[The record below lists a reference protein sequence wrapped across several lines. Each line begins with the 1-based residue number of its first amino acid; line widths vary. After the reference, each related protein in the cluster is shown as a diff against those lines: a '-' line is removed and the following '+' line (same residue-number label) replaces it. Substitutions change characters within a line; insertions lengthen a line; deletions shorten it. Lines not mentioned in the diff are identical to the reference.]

1 MLLTRRRKQFLGQL
15 AELYGQQNEPVHYG
29 TLAAALGV
37 SKWTAY
43 DMLKEIEKM
52 GCAVRS
58 YAANGGETGRTQVRF
73 VPTPLGYELLEA
85 EREETAVDADDWEA
99 TRARLL
105 AALRGISS
113 RRTLTERLRKLKEE
127 VRHVKRGMEVCAYSI
142 GVMLM
147 YLYKTGGKAE
157 EYVRHL
163 VSRAPTGEIGMTT
176 FAGAVLGTVAPESAR
191 EIGAELAELAGKY
204 LRSVTDLSEREKV
217 LLSDFLLEA
226 LV

>member
-1 MLLTRRRKQFLGQL
+1 MLLTKRRKQFLGQL
-15 AELYGQQNEPVHYG
+15 AQLYSRDSEPVHYG
-29 TLAAALGV
+29 ALAAALGV

-43 DMLKEIEKM
+43 DMLKELEKM

-58 YAANGGETGRTQVRF
+58 YAANGAETGRTRVRF
-73 VPTPLGYELLEA
+73 VPTPLALELLRA
-85 EREETAVDADDWEA
+85 EREEEAVEAEDWEA

-105 AALRGISS
+105 ASLRGISS
-113 RRTLTERLRKLKEE
+113 RRALSERLRKLKEE
-127 VRHVKRGMEVCAYSI
+127 VRHVRRGMEVCAYSI

-147 YLYKTGGKAE
+147 YLRKKGGKAE
-157 EYVRHL
+157 DYVRHL
-163 VSRAPTGEIGMTT
+163 VARAPTGEIGMTT

-191 EIGAELAELAGKY
+191 EIGAELAELAGRY

>member
-1 MLLTRRRKQFLGQL
+1 MLLTKRRRQFLGQL
-15 AELYGQQNEPVHYG
+15 VELYGRHGEPVHYG

-58 YAANGGETGRTQVRF
+58 YAANGAETGRRRVRF
-73 VPTPLGYELLEA
+73 VPTERAYELLAIGRGEEA
-85 EREETAVDADDWEA
+85 IEADDWEA

-105 AALRGISS
+105 ASLRGISS
-113 RRTLTERLRKLKEE
+113 RKALSEGLRKLNEDFRG
-127 VRHVKRGMEVCAYSI
+127 VRRRMEVCAYSI

-147 YLYKTGGKAE
+147 YLRKTGGKAE
-157 EYVRHL
+157 EYVRSL
-163 VSRAPTGEIGMTT
+163 VAKAPTGEIGMTT
-176 FAGAVLGTVAPESAR
+176 FAGAVLGSVAPLSAR
-191 EIGAELAELAGKY
+191 EIVAELADLAGQY
-204 LRSVTDLSEREKV
+204 LRSVTDLSEREKG
-217 LLSDFLLEA
+217 LLSDFLREA